1 VRLLLKASLSS
12 SLSRKLSLDDRGLD
26 TGAYINAT
34 LIIRIFGAHERYS
47 GCLLLRCS
55 LFDRT
60 SKHERGAFPNAPSGT
75 SFKSGEVLADKV
87 VLLNTRFF

>member
-34 LIIRIFGAHERYS
+34 LIIRIFGAHERWM
-47 GCLLLRCS
+47 
-55 LFDRT
+55 FAV
-60 SKHERGAFPNAPSGT
+60 EM
-75 SFKSGEVLADKV
+75 
-87 VLLNTRFF
+87 